1 MKIAL
6 TYSSKKG
13 LLKEFKIRNKTVSEE
28 NNIFEDMFAEGD
40 SPRTIQAI
48 LKSLCDLGHEAV
60 GIEVDHQILKRLMN
74 LHPDLVFNV
83 AEGLYG
89 DFRESYVPMICERLG
104 ILYTGSGPLTLG
116 ICLNKVR
123 AKEVLGFHH
132 IPTAPFQVIYPNDQI
147 TVFRSLFPA
156 IIKPV
161 SEGSSKGIY
170 NDSVI
175 DNNRKA
181 VVKIREMLDKYEQ
194 PVLIEKFLEGDE
206 YTVAVWGNGNKL
218 EVLPIVAIQYTDL
231 PEGAMPIYSYEA
243 KWIWDTPEKPLNI
256 FRCPADLPFVKEV
269 QISKLVKK
277 TWKILGIRDW
287 CRIDVRMDS
296 EGVPHI
302 LEVNPL
308 PGILPNPEDNSCFP
322 KAARTA
328 GYTYEEMLNKVINIA
343 CSRAGISNGSVR
355 EKTTAAYHL

>member
-13 LLKEFKIRNKTVSEE
+13 LLKEFKTRNSLVSEDSSVS
-28 NNIFEDMFAEGD
+28 EDMFAEGD
-40 SPRTIQAI
+40 SPKTIQAI
-48 LKSLCDLGHEAV
+48 LKSLRDLGHEAV
-60 GIEVDHQILKRLMN
+60 GIEVDHQVLKRLAN
-74 LHPDLVFNV
+74 VHPDLVFNV

-104 ILYTGSGPLTLG
+104 LPYTGSGPLTLG

-123 AKEVLGFHH
+123 TKEVLGFHH
-132 IPTAPFQVIYPNDQI
+132 IPTAPFQVIYPDDQI
-147 TVFRSLFPA
+147 SVFRSLFPA
-156 IIKPV
+156 IIKPI
-161 SEGSSKGIY
+161 SEGSSKGIF

-175 DNNRKA
+175 NNNQMA
-181 VVKIREMLDKYEQ
+181 IEKIREMMNKYEQ

-206 YTVAVWGNGNKL
+206 YTVAMWGNGNSL
-218 EVLPIVAIQYTDL
+218 EVLPIVAIQYKDL

-256 FRCPADLPFVKEV
+256 FQCPADLPFVKEV
-269 QISKLVKK
+269 QITKLAIK
-277 TWKILGIRDW
+277 TWRILGIQDW
-287 CRIDVRMDS
+287 CRIDIRMDR

-328 GYTYEEMLNKVINIA
+328 GYTYEAMLNKVIKIA
-343 CSRAGISNGSVR
+343 CSRAGISNGYIQK
-355 EKTTAAYHL
+355 KTTTSHHL